1 MDKRL
6 ILAVAGSG
14 KTSLI
19 VENLNLEK
27 RFMLVTYTQN
37 NYHNLRQKVIKKFG
51 YLPENIRILTYETF
65 LYRFCVKPFLS
76 YKLRPKGINFNKQ
89 PPMFVKDTMDRYYMD
104 SSGRLYASR
113 ICKLLIKR
121 QKMNDVVERLNDFY
135 DAFYIDEVQDFAGH
149 DFDLLVHLKKSN
161 VEIMFVG
168 DFYQHTFSTS
178 RDGSKNKS
186 LHKNYDNFKQKFIK
200 IGIEVDEEC
209 LSKSYRCSP
218 TVCEFITNNIGIS
231 IESHNAEKTNIRLVD
246 SSEEIEDIMKDDSII
261 KLFYQNCSK
270 YDCYSKNWGASKGED
285 CHTDVC
291 VVLNKTTMNNYKKE
305 QLVQLAPTTKNK
317 FYVACSRA
325 KRHLYFIE
333 ESKVKHYKTI

>member
-19 VENLNLEK
+19 IENLNLEK
-27 RFMLVTYTQN
+27 RCLLVTYTQN

-76 YKLRPKGINFNKQ
+76 YKLRPKGVTFDKQ
-89 PPMFVKDTMDRYYMD
+89 PPRFAKGVNRYMD
-104 SSGRLYASR
+104 SNKRLYASR
-113 ICKLLIKR
+113 ICQLLIKCGR
-121 QKMNDVVERLNDFY
+121 MTDVIKRVDDFY

-231 IESHNAEKTNIRLVD
+231 IESHNVEKTNIRLVD
-246 SSEEIEDIMKDDSII
+246 SSEEIEVIMKDDSII

-270 YDCYSKNWGASKGED
+270 YDCYSKNWGVSKGED

-291 VVLNKTTMNNYKKE
+291 VILNRTTMAKYKKG
-305 QLVQLAPTTKNK
+305 QLDQLAPTTKNK

-333 ESKVKHYKTI
+333 ESKVKHYKII

>member
-19 VENLNLEK
+19 IENLNLEK
-27 RFMLVTYTQN
+27 RCLLVTYTQN

-76 YKLRPKGINFNKQ
+76 YKLRPKGITFNQ
-89 PPMFVKDTMDRYYMD
+89 PSLRFAKGLKRYMD
-104 SSGRLYASR
+104 SSKRLYSNR
-113 ICKLLIKR
+113 ICKLLIEYE
-121 QKMNDVVERLNDFY
+121 KMNDVVGRLNDFY

-149 DFDLLVHLKKSN
+149 DFDLLMYLAMS
-161 VEIMFVG
+161 EIKVMLVG
-168 DFYQHTFSTS
+168 DFYQHTFATS
-178 RDGSKNKS
+178 RDGQKSKS
-186 LHKNYDNFKQKFIK
+186 LHKDYNDFKKRFANM
-200 IGIEVDEEC
+200 GIDVDEQC

-218 TVCEFITNNIGIS
+218 TVCRFITEKIGIR
-231 IESHNAEKTNIRLVD
+231 IESHKTEETTISLIGSKEDVEKL
-246 SSEEIEDIMKDDSII
+246 MKDNSIV

-291 VVLNKTTMNNYKKE
+291 VVLNGTTMGKYKKE
-305 QLVQLAPTTKNK
+305 QLNQLAPTTKNK